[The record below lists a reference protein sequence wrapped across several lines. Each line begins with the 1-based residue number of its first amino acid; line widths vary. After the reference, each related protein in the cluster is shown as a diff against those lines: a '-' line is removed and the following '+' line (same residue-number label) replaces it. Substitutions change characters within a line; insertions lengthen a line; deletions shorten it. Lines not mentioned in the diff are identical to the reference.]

1 MQGKVIAVNISEKKG
16 LIKHSVE
23 GSVKVDLKGIIG
35 DAHAGDWHRQ
45 ISLLDQTSVQK
56 MWDRGAK
63 GLVPGIFAENIT
75 TNGLDLYNFPIGT
88 KFLIGDCVLELTQI
102 GKECHHGCQIFQ
114 QVGMCVMPT
123 DGVFTKVLKPGEI
136 KAGDVIEVVLPI
148 KAIIITLSDKGYAG
162 TREDKSGPAL
172 VQALGNKA
180 EIIRT
185 ILLPDDQDLLA
196 DNLRLIADNNEAD
209 LVLTT
214 GGTGFAPR
222 DFTPEA
228 TLAVIERRTPGIPE
242 AMRAASLKI
251 TPHAMLSRAEAGIR
265 KQTLIVNLPG
275 SPRAAVEC
283 LDVLMPALAHAI
295 ETLRGE
301 AYECATPKTTK

>member
-16 LIKHSVE
+16 TIKHSVSE
-23 GSVKVDLKGIIG
+23 GVTVNEKGMVG

-56 MWDRGAK
+56 MVDRGAK
-63 GLVPGIFAENIT
+63 GLLPGVFAENIT
-75 TNGLDLYNFPIGT
+75 TNGLDLYHYPIGT
-88 KFLIGDCVLELTQI
+88 RFKVGDCLLELTQI

-123 DGVFTKVLKPGEI
+123 DGVFTRVLHGGNI
-136 KAGDVIEVVLPI
+136 KAGDAIEVILPI
-148 KAIIITLSDKGYAG
+148 KAIIITLSDKGFAG
-162 TREDKSGPAL
+162 LREDKSGPAL
-172 VQALGNKA
+172 VQALNNKA
-180 EIIRT
+180 EVART
-185 ILLPDDQDLLA
+185 LLLPDDKDLLA
-196 DNLRLIADNNEAD
+196 ENLRQIADNHEAD

-228 TLAVIERRTPGIPE
+228 TLDVIERRTPGIPE

-275 SPRAAVEC
+275 SPKAAVEC
-283 LDVLMPALAHAI
+283 LDVLLPALGHAI

-301 AYECATPKTTK
+301 AYECATPKLPE